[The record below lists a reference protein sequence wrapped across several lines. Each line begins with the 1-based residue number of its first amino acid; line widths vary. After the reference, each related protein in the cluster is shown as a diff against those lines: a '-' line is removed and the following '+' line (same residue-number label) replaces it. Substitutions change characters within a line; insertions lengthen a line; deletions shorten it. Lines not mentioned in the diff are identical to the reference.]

1 MWQNL
6 VFSKNKSLTDLIVN
20 LYIAFI
26 VMCVWL
32 LHSSYNMLFLLK
44 EELFPR
50 TYIKTSNLNDYLNHF
65 PPQGPFSLFLVS
77 FSYRIWLT
85 ITYCVLSLYFLC
97 LNIFWKQ
104 RKAVIF
110 CGPFFTTFLN
120 NEPYFITSYQTYF
133 SILYTYSAFHVL
145 VVPVM
150 FYGFGS

>member
-77 FSYRIWLT
+77 FSYRIW
-85 ITYCVLSLYFLC
+85 YCVLSLYFLC

-110 CGPFFTTFLN
+110 CGPFLQHSWIMNRILLHPTRHIFL
-120 NEPYFITSYQTYF
+120 F
-133 SILYTYSAFHVL
+133 STHTLPS
-145 VVPVM
+145 M
-150 FYGFGS
+150 F